1 MASRDHDAHCDLDK
15 AKGNC
20 QTEEGA
26 GDGEE
31 GQLRQDLDQG
41 ISKGNLLMEIFRFCH
56 IQSQVF
62 PNCPYTA
69 NNLSV
74 HYWYWTSKDHNKES
88 NKDRDGKLG
97 GWRVDQLEELRR
109 VGSKVE
115 AMLEEGEGG
124 GGARSMGHAKLL
136 HSVWLKLHPES
147 QETEES
153 LAEVNFIIS
162 KCLCIDACQVL
173 AAAREPQ
180 VQTNSRPGRKRT
192 VLPLASQQVEV
203 SLSFSTVA
211 FANFH
216 ALR

>member
-1 MASRDHDAHCDLDK
+1 
-15 AKGNC
+15 
-20 QTEEGA
+20 
-26 GDGEE
+26 
-31 GQLRQDLDQG
+31 
-41 ISKGNLLMEIFRFCH
+41 METFRFCH
-56 IQSQVF
+56 IQPQVF

-74 HYWYWTSKDHNKES
+74 HYSYWTSKDHNKES

-180 VQTNSRPGRKRT
+180 VQTSSRPGRKRT

-203 SLSFSTVA
+203 LQSFPTVS